1 MYTGIPLDKYTSK
14 FLFMELIE
22 RLGKIK
28 ELNKNVKL
36 FIIHSLNY
44 LAQNPE
50 VSEIEAL
57 GFLLE
62 TIEEIVPQIDERNR
76 INIVNQVI
84 KYAEDPSKILL
95 FYIEF
100 EEMRFIAEYKN
111 GLMFFSNANENLSKT
126 QSFAISNDLSNGLTQ
141 SEIKPHSWTYQ
152 ES

>member
-84 KYAEDPSKILL
+84 KYAEDPSKIDRKSTRLNSSHVKISYAVFCLKTKPCSRLL
-95 FYIEF
+95 
-100 EEMRFIAEYKN
+100 R
-111 GLMFFSNANENLSKT
+111 
-126 QSFAISNDLSNGLTQ
+126 
-141 SEIKPHSWTYQ
+141 
-152 ES
+152 